1 MSHTHPFKP
10 LFFFKNIFASLRKN
24 LLKFFEIFEVCFTLV
39 TIMKVYNEKLPKK
52 KLCKHQNLPIIT
64 KYESFCTIKIMVTI
78 KAKAS
83 LGGTTRNVTP

>member
-1 MSHTHPFKP
+1 
-10 LFFFKNIFASLRKN
+10 
-24 LLKFFEIFEVCFTLV
+24 
-39 TIMKVYNEKLPKK
+39 MKVYNEKFPKK

-83 LGGTTRNVTP
+83 LGGTLGTSHLDFPRPIKL